1 LSKYIHKSRLESYL
15 SLAIKRKNIFYISI
29 QIREIWNENMRMY
42 TTSDNNNKRK
52 AVQIITSGI
61 VYVCSIKVYI
71 IGFE

>member
-1 LSKYIHKSRLESYL
+1 
-15 SLAIKRKNIFYISI
+15 
-29 QIREIWNENMRMY
+29 MRMY

-71 IGFE
+71 IRIGKICRIRTMV